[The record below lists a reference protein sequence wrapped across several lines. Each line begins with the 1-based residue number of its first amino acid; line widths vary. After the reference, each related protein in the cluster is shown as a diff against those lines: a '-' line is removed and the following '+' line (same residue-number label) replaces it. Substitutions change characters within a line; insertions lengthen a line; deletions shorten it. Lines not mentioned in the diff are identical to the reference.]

1 MKYFFLTEGWKVGRV
16 WGVQGEWNSLAWRR
30 EPEIER
36 LKVSISET
44 DEILWLYRVEDAVIM
59 VEVKPE
65 ATVVGAKNIGQVM
78 LKRLMSAEQVI
89 DRLGAS
95 EAVCQISR
103 GTLQG

>member
-36 LKVSISET
+36 LKVSITES
-44 DEILWLYRVEDAVIM
+44 DEVLWLYRVEDAVIM

-65 ATVVGAKNIGQVM
+65 DEAASTKNIGQVM

-89 DRLGAS
+89 ERLGAS

-103 GTLQG
+103 GSLL

>member
-36 LKVSISET
+36 LKVSIAESE
-44 DEILWLYRVEDAVIM
+44 EILWLYRVEDAVIM

-65 ATVVGAKNIGQVM
+65 DAGAATKNIGQVM

-103 GTLQG
+103 GSLL